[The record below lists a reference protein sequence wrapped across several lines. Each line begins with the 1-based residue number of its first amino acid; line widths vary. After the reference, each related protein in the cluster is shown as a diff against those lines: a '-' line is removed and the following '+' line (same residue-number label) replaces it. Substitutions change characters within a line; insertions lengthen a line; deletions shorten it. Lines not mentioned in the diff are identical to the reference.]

1 MATKKKAS
9 IKSQLVGGS
18 GNDQRG
24 SELSG
29 GGGPKGGGKPKVK
42 VAGTKGKKK

>member
-1 MATKKKAS
+1 MAKKKAT
-9 IKSQLVGGS
+9 IKSELVGGS
-18 GNDQRG
+18 GNDQAG

-29 GGGPKGGGKPKVK
+29 GGGPQGGSKPKVK